1 MPLLASC
8 HEHESILAYTSGKRQ
23 VGHAGVAGKSKHA
36 RWCLQW
42 SRIQAHIQV
51 NRLFGQLSFTAKSGV
66 LAELIDVLAW
76 SGSARIGLHT
86 IYIYTRYIFIV
97 LTIKCS
103 TVQRIR
109 VLDVIVGA
117 AKRTNEDI
125 NKERCETQ
133 IRSLL
138 SGR

>member
-23 VGHAGVAGKSKHA
+23 MGHAGVAGKSKHA

-42 SRIQAHIQV
+42 SRVQAHIQV

-86 IYIYTRYIFIV
+86 IVYI
-97 LTIKCS
+97 
-103 TVQRIR
+103 
-109 VLDVIVGA
+109 LDI
-117 AKRTNEDI
+117 
-125 NKERCETQ
+125 
-133 IRSLL
+133 SLL
-138 SGR
+138 YLRLIAAPCREFVCLTSLWELQKEPEKTLIKRDVRHRYAVC